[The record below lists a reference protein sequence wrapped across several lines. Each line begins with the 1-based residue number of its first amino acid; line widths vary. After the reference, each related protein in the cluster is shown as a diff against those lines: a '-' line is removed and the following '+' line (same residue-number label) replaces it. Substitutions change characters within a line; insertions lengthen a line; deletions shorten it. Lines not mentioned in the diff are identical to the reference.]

1 MELSYKI
8 VPNMFIIDFF
18 RKRSLKKNESKI
30 ETSIK
35 TLESIKSA
43 VAFIDVEDSSFSSCK
58 NEILSFYRENGIK
71 GDIFFFDFR
80 KLSDTERLITSI
92 NTTILRKDLNF
103 YGRPSQEKI
112 SLMLE
117 QKPDLFISLVN
128 KDDFPIEYMA
138 KCCEA
143 GFKIGRKQLPGGVF
157 DMVFSGTE
165 SEDGVPTPEYDIF
178 LRMKELLQKIK

>member
-1 MELSYKI
+1 
-8 VPNMFIIDFF
+8 
-18 RKRSLKKNESKI
+18 
-30 ETSIK
+30 
-35 TLESIKSA
+35 
-43 VAFIDVEDSSFSSCK
+43 
-58 NEILSFYRENGIK
+58 
-71 GDIFFFDFR
+71 
-80 KLSDTERLITSI
+80 
-92 NTTILRKDLNF
+92 
-103 YGRPSQEKI
+103 
-112 SLMLE
+112 MLE

-165 SEDGVPTPEYDIF
+165 SEDGVSTPEYDIF